1 MKESTKLS
9 MVSRSTV
16 VYENLKK
23 KIITGELV
31 PNTPLTEES
40 LAEEFQ
46 VSRTP
51 VREVIRK
58 LEQDG
63 LVEVIPRNGT
73 YVKGLTINDIQEL
86 FTIRESLE
94 GISARNACELINEQN
109 ITFLQTLLTKSDEEL
124 EKGNIE
130 GALKM
135 DELHNII
142 LKISGNKRILNI
154 ISNLNS
160 HIQRLHFLSVAIPG
174 RLEKSNK
181 EHWEIFYAI
190 QKKDSEMAEK
200 KMRQHIQS
208 TRDSIIMAAKNDLQ
222 GF

>member
-1 MKESTKLS
+1 MKERTKLAT
-9 MVSRSTV
+9 VSRATI
-16 VYENLKK
+16 VYEIVKK

-40 LAEEFQ
+40 LAEQFQ

-51 VREVIRK
+51 IREVIRK

-63 LVEVIPRNGT
+63 LVEIISRKGT

-94 GISARNACELINEQN
+94 GISARDACELISDQN
-109 ITFLQTLLTKSDEEL
+109 ITYLKNLLEKSDEEL
-124 EKGNIE
+124 QKGNIE
-130 GALKM
+130 GALQV
-135 DELHNII
+135 DELHEII
-142 LKISGNKRILNI
+142 LKISGNKRILTI

-160 HIQRLHFLSVAIPG
+160 FIQRIHYLAVSIPG
-174 RLEKSNK
+174 RLEISNK

-190 QKKDSEMAEK
+190 KKRDSEMAEK
-200 KMRQHIQS
+200 KMREHIRS
-208 TRDSIIMAAKNDLQ
+208 TRESVILVAKNDLQ
-222 GF
+222 RY